1 VEINQEQQYQSEQE
15 PQDDALTPD
24 SEIHEVS
31 EHIPVVRS
39 NTPRPL
45 SFTSMLS
52 QVNQDNQ
59 EQGEQSDQSFQLPRF
74 PSIAPSAPPLPEE
87 LGEEDETH
95 SKEIVATDTLAAPAA
110 PATLISPAK
119 AIMDSGGQEFTWLFE
134 YGLEMDAE
142 VLNSPERLNGAALLY
157 GHAVL
162 PGYTLVLGSVER
174 QDKKERSPHSP
185 YSPQTVATIVADT
198 TPGAEVWG
206 VLYRVPMRFSERTAD
221 ELSRLDAMHA
231 ARTAQSL
238 FCAVQVMVND
248 PKRKRE
254 IACVTYAV
262 NENISRLITF
272 VPGGQ
277 ATDTLFVQR
286 LLETARKHKLPD
298 KYLDMY
304 VSQPAAAAQVSHE
317 HSIVTAMQPAQD
329 TDPLPVMKEPGKMP
343 TLAHTLPETPLA
355 SIVPQPVITP
365 TEPMPNRLLMAFAIY
380 LVITLLAGL
389 AFAIVQGL
397 GFVLPGLGASFAL
410 LNVPWL
416 VMFYGLLGACISCIV
431 MLARYRAVS
440 LPHFVIV
447 GWFTRPYIGAV
458 LAALAYLLLNSG
470 IFALRAAG
478 GQQQALSLLAGAIA
492 GLCEGWIFFRWK

>member
-1 VEINQEQQYQSEQE
+1 VESNQKQQYQPEQG

-24 SEIHEVS
+24 SEMNGVS

-45 SFTSMLS
+45 SFASMLS
-52 QVNQDNQ
+52 QVNQ
-59 EQGEQSDQSFQLPRF
+59 EQGEQSDESFQLPRF

-87 LGEEDETH
+87 LGAEDEVH
-95 SKEIVATDTLAAPAA
+95 SEEIVSADTLAASASSDK
-110 PATLISPAK
+110 T
-119 AIMDSGGQEFTWLFE
+119 IMDSGGQEFTWLFE

-142 VLNSPERLNGAALLY
+142 VLNSAERLDGAALLY
-157 GHAVL
+157 GPVVL
-162 PGYTLVLGSVER
+162 KGYTLVLGSVER
-174 QDKKERSPHSP
+174 QDKKVSSA
-185 YSPQTVATIVADT
+185 QTVATIVADT
-198 TPGAEVWG
+198 ILGAEVWG
-206 VLYRVPMRFSERTAD
+206 VLYRVPARFSERVAGNP
-221 ELSRLDAMHA
+221 SRLDAIHS
-231 ARTAQSL
+231 ARTALSL
-238 FCAVQVMVND
+238 FYEVRVTVND

-254 IACVTYAV
+254 IACVTYAL
-262 NENISRLITF
+262 NENVYRLIKF
-272 VPGGQ
+272 APVGQ
-277 ATDTLFVQR
+277 AMDTLFVQR

-298 KYLDMY
+298 RYLSMY
-304 VSQPAAAAQVSHE
+304 SSQPVEAAPVGNE
-317 HSIVTAMQPAQD
+317 HMTVTATKSSQD
-329 TDPLPVMKEPGKMP
+329 TDPLPVMKEKSRLA
-343 TLAHTLPETPLA
+343 TLANTLPETPLVSTA
-355 SIVPQPVITP
+355 PQPVIAP
-365 TEPMPNRLLMAFAIY
+365 AGPVPSRLLMAFAIY
-380 LVITLLAGL
+380 LVITLLGGL

-397 GFVLPGLGASFAL
+397 GFVLTGLGASFAP

-431 MLARYRAVS
+431 MLARYQAIN

-458 LAALAYLLLNSG
+458 LAALAYLVLNSG

>member
-1 VEINQEQQYQSEQE
+1 MEIDQEQQYQSGQE

-24 SEIHEVS
+24 SEMHGVS

-52 QVNQDNQ
+52 QVNQ
-59 EQGEQSDQSFQLPRF
+59 EQGEQSDDSFQLPRF

-95 SKEIVATDTLAAPAA
+95 SNEIVATDTLAALATPTA
-110 PATLISPAK
+110 PASLDK
-119 AIMDSGGQEFTWLFE
+119 AIMDSGSQEFTWLFE
-134 YGLEMDAE
+134 YGLEMDPE
-142 VLNSPERLNGAALLY
+142 VLNSPDRLNGVALLY
-157 GHAVL
+157 GPAVL
-162 PGYTLVLGSVER
+162 PGYTLVFGSIER
-174 QDKKERSPHSP
+174 QDKKAGST
-185 YSPQTVATIVADT
+185 QTIATIVTDT

-206 VLYRVPMRFSERTAD
+206 VLYRIPMRLSECMAD
-221 ELSRLDAMHA
+221 GPSRLDAIHA

-238 FCAVQVMVND
+238 FCAVQVTVND
-248 PKRKRE
+248 LKRKRE

-262 NENISRLITF
+262 NENVSRLITF
-272 VPGGQ
+272 IPVGQ

-298 KYLDMY
+298 KYLDIY
-304 VSQPAAAAQVSHE
+304 ASQSPVAPLVSNE
-317 HSIVTAMQPAQD
+317 HSTVTTMQPAQD

-343 TLAHTLPETPLA
+343 TLANILPETPLA
-355 SIVPQPVITP
+355 SIVPQPIITP
-365 TEPMPNRLLMAFAIY
+365 TEPEPSRLLMAFAIY
-380 LVITLLAGL
+380 LVTTLLAGL

-397 GFVLPGLGASFAL
+397 GFVLPGLGASFAP

-431 MLARYRAVS
+431 MLTRYRTVS

-478 GQQQALSLLAGAIA
+478 GQQQTLSLLAGAIA

>member
-15 PQDDALTPD
+15 PQDDALTLD
-24 SEIHEVS
+24 SELHGVS
-31 EHIPVVRS
+31 EHVPVVRS

-52 QVNQDNQ
+52 QVNQ
-59 EQGEQSDQSFQLPRF
+59 EQGEQSDDSFQLPRF

-95 SKEIVATDTLAAPAA
+95 SDEIVATDTLAAPDV
-110 PATLISPAK
+110 PASPTK

-142 VLNSPERLNGAALLY
+142 VLNSPECLNGAALLY
-157 GHAVL
+157 GPAVL

-174 QDKKERSPHSP
+174 QDKKEG
-185 YSPQTVATIVADT
+185 SPQTVATIVADT

-206 VLYRVPMRFSERTAD
+206 VLYRIPMRLSECTAD
-221 ELSRLDAMHA
+221 GPSRLDTIHA

-238 FCAVQVMVND
+238 FCAVQVTVND

-262 NENISRLITF
+262 NENVSRLITF
-272 VPGGQ
+272 APVGQ
-277 ATDTLFVQR
+277 ASDTLFVQR

-304 VSQPAAAAQVSHE
+304 ASQSAAASPVSNG
-317 HSIVTAMQPAQD
+317 HSTVTTMQPAQD
-329 TDPLPVMKEPGKMP
+329 TDPLPVMKEKSKVP
-343 TLAHTLPETPLA
+343 TLASILPETPLA
-355 SIVPQPVITP
+355 SIMPQTVITSA
-365 TEPMPNRLLMAFAIY
+365 EPRPNRLLMAFAIY

-389 AFAIVQGL
+389 VFAIVQGL
-397 GFVLPGLGASFAL
+397 GLVLPGLGASFAP

-416 VMFYGLLGACISCIV
+416 VMFYGLLGGCISCIV

-470 IFALRAAG
+470 IFALRAAE